1 MRHGG
6 GTSSSRAAGEEGRT
20 ERTEEEVIRHE
31 SDDDQCT
38 GFEFLNAD
46 GPGTFSCATVTVPMD
61 YDRPDGKT
69 IQIAMKKR
77 AADGQSHGS
86 LFINPGGPGGSGIER
101 TAQGRS
107 RWACHQCTD
116 TPPL

>member
-1 MRHGG
+1 
-6 GTSSSRAAGEEGRT
+6 
-20 ERTEEEVIRHE
+20 
-31 SDDDQCT
+31 
-38 GFEFLNAD
+38 
-46 GPGTFSCATVTVPMD
+46 MD

>member
-1 MRHGG
+1 M
-6 GTSSSRAAGEEGRT
+6 
-20 ERTEEEVIRHE
+20 IRHE
-31 SDDDQCT
+31 SDDDERT
-38 GFEFLNAD
+38 GFEFLNTD

-69 IQIAMKKR
+69 SQIALKKR

-101 TAQGRS
+101 SAQERS
-107 RWACHQCTD
+107 RWAGHQCAD
-116 TPPL
+116 APPL